1 MADNAN
7 VLEAFALAASVEQ
20 FRSVSTLPPGQRQA
34 VLHTEKIET
43 KFGEKIKARLLLEA
57 GGEATVLLPSR
68 FSSLPDAVLN
78 SINAAADGGTPFYLT
93 YLGREGNAFKISLS
107 Q

>member
-1 MADNAN
+1 MAEHVN

-20 FRSVSTLPPGQRQA
+20 FRSVSTLPQGQRQA
-34 VLHTEKIET
+34 VLHAEKIET
-43 KFGEKIKARLLLEA
+43 KFGDKIKARLLLEA

-78 SINAAADGGTPFYLT
+78 SINAAADGGTPYFLS
-93 YLGREGNAFKISLS
+93 YLGREGNAFKINLT